1 MKKILQTSFFAVM
14 LLSLV
19 SFTAEPAQ
27 PFLGTYGV
35 SQDDPSAIQLTL
47 NADATFTFQDFSNPD
62 RPIDVSGNWE
72 VKNNHIL
79 LSGSDSSPSF
89 HSKWK
94 IVKDGM
100 VAKSRKGITF
110 YSLGKQ

>member
-1 MKKILQTSFFAVM
+1 MM
-14 LLSLV
+14 LLTLV

-27 PFLGTYGV
+27 PYIGTYGV

-47 NADATFTFQDFSNPD
+47 REDATFAYQDFSNPAQ
-62 RPIDVSGNWE
+62 PIDVTGSWE
-72 VKNNHIL
+72 VKNKHIL
-79 LSGSDSSPSF
+79 LTSTDSDRSF
-89 HSKWK
+89 HTKWK

-110 YSLGKQ
+110 YTLAKQ

>member
-1 MKKILQTSFFAVM
+1 M

-19 SFTAEPAQ
+19 SFTAEPIQ

-35 SQDDPSAIQLTL
+35 SQNAPSAIQFTL
-47 NADATFTFQDFSNPD
+47 NADETFTFQDFPNPD
-62 RPIDVSGNWE
+62 LLMKVAGTWE

-79 LSGSDSSPSF
+79 LRSSDSSPSF
-89 HSKWK
+89 HTKWK

-110 YSLGKQ
+110 YRLGKR